1 MTEAI
6 RSCMPI
12 SCAPLIYGM
21 PFTHTNILIFSCE
34 DVRKALLS
42 ADLPAHLYAGCS
54 FRIGAATTT
63 ATARIENSTIQTL
76 GRWKS
81 SSYLLYIRL
90 NPCHMA
96 SLSRSTLAQCA
107 IWCSDSPSTFS
118 YHSKTSYMA
127 MYAHCCMYTIVFCL
141 VYTAIGI
148 YLSVSNYV
156 AMHVVVCIP
165 KYVV

>member
-1 MTEAI
+1 MHVHFLCTVNI
-6 RSCMPI
+6 RNTVH
-12 SCAPLIYGM
+12 
-21 PFTHTNILIFSCE
+21 THTNILIFSCE

-42 ADLPAHLYAGCS
+42 ANLPAHLYGGCS
-54 FRIGAATTT
+54 FCIGAATTAA
-63 ATARIENSTIQTL
+63 ATGIENSTIQTL

-96 SLSRSTLAQCA
+96 SLSRSALAQCA

-141 VYTAIGI
+141 VYTAIVI
-148 YLSVSNYV
+148 YLSVNNYV
-156 AMHVVVCIP
+156 CMLLYVHHCILFSIHC
-165 KYVV
+165 YI